1 MVRSTLIPP
10 RHRIRVQVMF
20 WTSALLFIAMVVP
33 LELRLQI
40 DQEYLVQD
48 LTDRSREVLN
58 DVAAELSSMEFPEED
73 VEDVQDLVLREVHR
87 VPSIVELSVFQDTPA
102 GTRLIASTV
111 KPEPD
116 VTPERMAKLTA
127 QPLNLTGSNGEH
139 LTAMSRGAPNQPG
152 VTIIAVTNEEELDR
166 FNSFTRNTAYGFT
179 LAGIA
184 AVLLIL
190 NYIFKRK
197 IGQPLDEILT
207 VMEKA
212 HVGDYSERVP
222 QARED
227 ETGQVAQTLNELLD
241 RVEIR
246 SEEKNRLIAEATR
259 GMLESQNRL
268 LQSERLATAGQM
280 AATFAHEI
288 GSPLTSL
295 SAHAELLLEDPETA
309 PHQKE
314 ALALMHKQIR
324 RVTQIV
330 DDLLRS
336 ARRGPEDFVPI
347 NAVEIVTDV
356 LKLVLPRLQAQ
367 NITVNNRLPET
378 LPVRGYALYLQEI
391 FLNLINNSAEAIE
404 RNGAIEIA
412 GGLDPAGKIWIE
424 VRDNGPGIDPQIVD
438 DVWKQFV
445 TTKAMRKGTG
455 LGLAV
460 VRDIV
465 KQHGGEIS
473 LQTSPAGTA
482 IRVVLPALKD
492 ISVPVA

>member
-1 MVRSTLIPP
+1 
-10 RHRIRVQVMF
+10 MF
-20 WTSALLFIAMVVP
+20 WTSILLLIAMVVP
-33 LELRLQI
+33 LELRLRI
-40 DQEYLVQD
+40 DEQYLQQD
-48 LTDRSREVLN
+48 LVDRSREVLN
-58 DVAAELSSMEFPEED
+58 DVAAELGGMEFLEED
-73 VEDVQDLVLREVHR
+73 ADDVQTLLLKEVVR
-87 VPSIVELSVFQDTPA
+87 VPSIVELSVFEYTPS

-111 KPEPD
+111 KPPD
-116 VTPERMAKLTA
+116 VTPERLGKITPEPKDLDDSHGDRLMAV
-127 QPLNLTGSNGEH
+127 
-139 LTAMSRGAPNQPG
+139 SRMAPNHPG
-152 VTIIAVTNEEELDR
+152 VSIIAVSTQEELDR
-166 FNSFTRNTAYGFT
+166 FNSITRNTGYIFT
-179 LAGIA
+179 LVGIA

-190 NYIFKRK
+190 NYIFQRK
-197 IGQPLDEILT
+197 IGRPLDEILA
-207 VMEKA
+207 VMGKA

-222 QARED
+222 QVRED

-246 SEEKNRLIAEATR
+246 SEEKNRLIAEATQ

-268 LQSERLATAGQM
+268 IQAERLATAGQM

-309 PHQKE
+309 PHQQE
-314 ALALMHKQIR
+314 ALSLMHKQIR

-330 DDLLRS
+330 DDLMRS
-336 ARRGPEDFVPI
+336 ARRGPEDFVPV
-347 NAVEIVTDV
+347 NAVEIVNDV

-367 NITVNNRLPET
+367 NITVNNRLQDA
-378 LPVRGYALYLQEI
+378 LHVRGYALYLQEI

-404 RNGAIEIA
+404 RDGTIDID
-412 GGLDPAGKIWIE
+412 GGTDPTGRIWIE
-424 VRDNGPGIDPQIVD
+424 VRDDGPGIDAKIVD

-465 KQHGGEIS
+465 KQHGGEVTLGS
-473 LQTSPAGTA
+473 SPAGTTV
-482 IRVVLPALKD
+482 RVVLPALKN
-492 ISVPVA
+492 SALPVA